1 MLATTSNTTTD
12 DPAIDAEI
20 ATVRHALDRSLDE
33 KWDHFRTD
41 FRELWGQFQT
51 ECIESSHKLVVAE
64 KAAAD
69 GRYAVLKDAY
79 DKVKAKCADVD
90 RYNQLLQE
98 KLDQTQAEMKS
109 LSAVS
114 MTIQWEKRVASK
126 QAECERLTKQLEK
139 QKQVNTTLKREN
151 TLLNTQLE
159 QWSDAR
165 EAEAEAE
172 AAGKAKDATEAEA
185 AMAAAKVKEAT
196 EAAAAAAATAMDA
209 TEAEAAMAADKTKEA
224 TEAAATAAAKAM
236 DATEAEAATA
246 AGKAKEATEA
256 AATAETTNNTD
267 ASSTSPAATEAPE
280 AETEAAA
287 TNPVDVEAPN
297 PVTEPPTVAL
307 EAEQAAVASEPTPTA
322 ETAAPEDDAAVTSST
337 APEPMTSGEP
347 TEAVA
352 PEPAL
357 PATPT
362 TTPVDPPAPP
372 AITYTLKKLKRKKTD
387 TEKTP
392 FLLGSD
398 DVLYAWTEGD
408 VPGAAVGTKTARGY
422 KFTKK

>member
-1 MLATTSNTTTD
+1 MLASDGAHPSSDGAPPCLTTAITD
-12 DPAIDAEI
+12 DPSVDAEI

-98 KLDQTQAEMKS
+98 KLDHVQAEMKS

-126 QAECERLTKQLEK
+126 QAECERLTKQLET

-165 EAEAEAE
+165 EAEA
-172 AAGKAKDATEAEA
+172 AAKAKDATEAEA
-185 AMAAAKVKEAT
+185 AMAADK
-196 EAAAAAAATAMDA
+196 AMD
-209 TEAEAAMAADKTKEA
+209 A

-236 DATEAEAATA
+236 DATEAATMAAA
-246 AGKAKEATEA
+246 KAMDATEA
-256 AATAETTNNTD
+256 AATAEATNNTD
-267 ASSTSPAATEAPE
+267 ASSTSPAATEAPK

-287 TNPVDVEAPN
+287 TSLVVVEASN
-297 PVTEPPTVAL
+297 PVTKPPTVAL

-337 APEPMTSGEP
+337 APEPMTSTEP
-347 TEAVA
+347 VEAVA
-352 PEPAL
+352 PEPAP

-372 AITYTLKKLKRKKTD
+372 AITYTLKKLKRKKAD

>member
-1 MLATTSNTTTD
+1 MLATTSNATTD
-12 DPAIDAEI
+12 DPSVDAEI

-69 GRYAVLKDAY
+69 ERFAVLKDAY

-98 KLDQTQAEMKS
+98 KLDHVQAEMKS

-126 QAECERLTKQLEK
+126 QAECERLTKQLET

-165 EAEAEAE
+165 EAEA
-172 AAGKAKDATEAEA
+172 AGKAKDATEAEA
-185 AMAAAKVKEAT
+185 AMAADKAMDAT
-196 EAAAAAAATAMDA
+196 EAAATAAATAMDA
-209 TEAEAAMAADKTKEA
+209 TEAAAM
-224 TEAAATAAAKAM
+224 AAAKAM
-236 DATEAEAATA
+236 DATEAAAMA
-246 AGKAKEATEA
+246 AAKAMDATEA
-256 AATAETTNNTD
+256 AATAEATNNTD
-267 ASSTSPAATEAPE
+267 ASSTSPAATEAPK

-287 TNPVDVEAPN
+287 TSLVVVEASN
-297 PVTEPPTVAL
+297 PVTKPPTVAL
-307 EAEQAAVASEPTPTA
+307 ETELTAVASEPTPTA
-322 ETAAPEDDAAVTSST
+322 ETAAPEDDTAVTSST
-337 APEPMTSGEP
+337 APEPMTSTEP
-347 TEAVA
+347 VEAVA
-352 PEPAL
+352 PEPAP

-372 AITYTLKKLKRKKTD
+372 AITYTLKKLKRKKAD

-408 VPGAAVGTKTARGY
+408 MPGAAVGTKTARGY

>member
-1 MLATTSNTTTD
+1 MLSTISNATTD
-12 DPAIDAEI
+12 DPSVDAEI
-20 ATVRHALDRSLDE
+20 ETVRHALDRSLDE

-41 FRELWGQFQT
+41 FRELWGQFQK

-69 GRYAVLKDAY
+69 ERFAALKDAY

-126 QAECERLTKQLEK
+126 QAECERLTKQLET

-165 EAEAEAE
+165 EAETVA
-172 AAGKAKDATEAEA
+172 KVKDATKAEA
-185 AMAAAKVKEAT
+185 AMAADKAKEAT
-196 EAAAAAAATAMDA
+196 EAAAMAAATAMDA
-209 TEAEAAMAADKTKEA
+209 TEA
-224 TEAAATAAAKAM
+224 AATAAGKAM
-236 DATEAEAATA
+236 DATEAAEA
-246 AGKAKEATEA
+246 
-256 AATAETTNNTD
+256 TNNTD
-267 ASSTSPAATEAPE
+267 ASSTSPAATEAPK

-287 TNPVDVEAPN
+287 TSLVDDVEASN
-297 PVTEPPTVAL
+297 PTAEPPTVTL

-322 ETAAPEDDAAVTSST
+322 ETAAPEDDAAVTSPT
-337 APEPMTSGEP
+337 ASEPMTSSEP
-347 TEAVA
+347 VEAVA
-352 PEPAL
+352 PEPAP

-362 TTPVDPPAPP
+362 TTPAEPPAPP

>member
-1 MLATTSNTTTD
+1 MLAASNTLTN
-12 DPAIDAEI
+12 DPAMDAEI
-20 ATVRHALDRSLDE
+20 ETVRHALDRSLDE

-69 GRYAVLKDAY
+69 ERFAALKDAY
-79 DKVKAKCADVD
+79 DKVKAKCADFD

-126 QAECERLTKQLEK
+126 QAECERLTKQLET

-159 QWSDAR
+159 QWGEAR
-165 EAEAEAE
+165 EAELAEAE
-172 AAGKAKDATEAEA
+172 AR
-185 AMAAAKVKEAT
+185 EAT
-196 EAAAAAAATAMDA
+196 EAAVIEVSAVSCDTHETAASSEAAVATHEPKAEAVAVSVTVTATTTAATEPEPVATDEPPAAASLADVGAPESSGAAPKADAEVVSAPPA
-209 TEAEAAMAADKTKEA
+209 TETSTVAPESEQTHAAPAAVVVAPEA
-224 TEAAATAAAKAM
+224 TATAAPEDTASVPATTPAAAPVPVPVPVPVPAAVP
-236 DATEAEAATA
+236 ATE
-246 AGKAKEATEA
+246 
-256 AATAETTNNTD
+256 
-267 ASSTSPAATEAPE
+267 P
-280 AETEAAA
+280 
-287 TNPVDVEAPN
+287 
-297 PVTEPPTVAL
+297 
-307 EAEQAAVASEPTPTA
+307 A
-322 ETAAPEDDAAVTSST
+322 ETAAPEPAPSVTP
-337 APEPMTSGEP
+337 AEPE
-347 TEAVA
+347 
-352 PEPAL
+352 
-357 PATPT
+357 
-362 TTPVDPPAPP
+362 PPAPP
-372 AITYTLKKLKRKKTD
+372 AITYTLKKLKRKKAD

>member
-1 MLATTSNTTTD
+1 MLATTSNATTD
-12 DPAIDAEI
+12 DPSVDAEI
-20 ATVRHALDRSLDE
+20 ETVRHALDRSLDE

-126 QAECERLTKQLEK
+126 QAECERLTKQLET

-165 EAEAEAE
+165 EAEAVGTAKDASHATEVTTE
-172 AAGKAKDATEAEA
+172 AGKATDATEA
-185 AMAAAKVKEAT
+185 VAT
-196 EAAAAAAATAMDA
+196 AVATAAATAMD
-209 TEAEAAMAADKTKEA
+209 A

-236 DATEAEAATA
+236 DATEA
-246 AGKAKEATEA
+246 
-256 AATAETTNNTD
+256 ATAEATRNT
-267 ASSTSPAATEAPE
+267 APSLASPAATEVPE
-280 AETEAAA
+280 AETEAAETKAA
-287 TNPVDVEAPN
+287 TTRLVDVDASDPATVS
-297 PVTEPPTVAL
+297 PTVTLEGEPTAVAAEPP
-307 EAEQAAVASEPTPTA
+307 PTA
-322 ETAAPEDDAAVTSST
+322 ETIETAAPEDTAVTSST
-337 APEPMTSGEP
+337 APDPTTPSEPVEV
-347 TEAVA
+347 AA
-352 PEPAL
+352 PEPA
-357 PATPT
+357 PPTTPT
-362 TTPVDPPAPP
+362 TTPADSPEPP

-398 DVLYAWTEGD
+398 DVLYAWTESD

>member
-1 MLATTSNTTTD
+1 MLATISNATTD
-12 DPAIDAEI
+12 DPAMDAEI
-20 ATVRHALDRSLDE
+20 ETVRHALDRSLDE

-69 GRYAVLKDAY
+69 ERFAALKDAY
-79 DKVKAKCADVD
+79 DKVKAKCADFD

-126 QAECERLTKQLEK
+126 QAECERLTKQLET

-159 QWSDAR
+159 QWGNAR
-165 EAEAEAE
+165 EAE
-172 AAGKAKDATEAEA
+172 GKAKDAAEAA
-185 AMAAAKVKEAT
+185 AMAAETARAAAEAAAMAAETARDAT
-196 EAAAAAAATAMDA
+196 EAAAV
-209 TEAEAAMAADKTKEA
+209 EA
-224 TEAAATAAAKAM
+224 TSNTAA
-236 DATEAEAATA
+236 
-246 AGKAKEATEA
+246 
-256 AATAETTNNTD
+256 
-267 ASSTSPAATEAPE
+267 SLVSPAATETPKAATEP
-280 AETEAAA
+280 AATDPVNVEAADPA
-287 TNPVDVEAPN
+287 
-297 PVTEPPTVAL
+297 TEPPVVT
-307 EAEQAAVASEPTPTA
+307 AEPPPTA
-322 ETAAPEDDAAVTSST
+322 ESAALEEDTITAPAATTPEPAPTVEPAKAAAPEPSPPAT
-337 APEPMTSGEP
+337 PEDTPP
-347 TEAVA
+347 
-352 PEPAL
+352 P

-362 TTPVDPPAPP
+362 TTPAEPPAPP
-372 AITYTLKKLKRKKTD
+372 AITYTRKKLKRKKAD

>member
-1 MLATTSNTTTD
+1 MLATTSNATTD
-12 DPAIDAEI
+12 DPSVDAEI
-20 ATVRHALDRSLDE
+20 ETVRHALDRSLDE

-98 KLDQTQAEMKS
+98 KLDHVQAEMKS

-126 QAECERLTKQLEK
+126 QAECERLTKQLET

-165 EAEAEAE
+165 DAEAVGTAT
-172 AAGKAKDATEAEA
+172 DATEATEVTTEA
-185 AMAAAKVKEAT
+185 GKATDAT
-196 EAAAAAAATAMDA
+196 EAVATAVATAAATAMDA
-209 TEAEAAMAADKTKEA
+209 TEAAAM
-224 TEAAATAAAKAM
+224 AAAKAM
-236 DATEAEAATA
+236 DAKEAATA
-246 AGKAKEATEA
+246 EATRN
-256 AATAETTNNTD
+256 TAP
-267 ASSTSPAATEAPE
+267 SSVSPAATEVPE
-280 AETEAAA
+280 AETEAAEPEAAKPEA
-287 TNPVDVEAPN
+287 TTMNPVDVEASDPA
-297 PVTEPPTVAL
+297 TGPPTVTL
-307 EAEQAAVASEPTPTA
+307 EPEPTTAAADPLPTA
-322 ETAAPEDDAAVTSST
+322 EITETAAPADDAPVTSPAASSEPVEAA
-337 APEPMTSGEP
+337 APEPPPS
-347 TEAVA
+347 V
-352 PEPAL
+352 
-357 PATPT
+357 TPT
-362 TTPVDPPAPP
+362 TTPITPPAPP

-392 FLLGSD
+392 FMLGSD

-408 VPGAAVGTKTARGY
+408 VPGVAVGTKTARGY

>member
-1 MLATTSNTTTD
+1 MLATTSNATTD
-12 DPAIDAEI
+12 DPSVDAEI
-20 ATVRHALDRSLDE
+20 ETVRHALDRSLDE

-69 GRYAVLKDAY
+69 ERYAVLKDAY

-126 QAECERLTKQLEK
+126 QAECERLTKQLET

-165 EAEAEAE
+165 EAEAAE
-172 AAGKAKDATEAEA
+172 KTKGVTEAEA
-185 AMAAAKVKEAT
+185 AKTKGRAKEAT
-196 EAAAAAAATAMDA
+196 EAAAMAASKAMD
-209 TEAEAAMAADKTKEA
+209 A
-224 TEAAATAAAKAM
+224 TEAAATAAGKAM
-236 DATEAEAATA
+236 DATEAAATA
-246 AGKAKEATEA
+246 KPTSNIAASSESPATTVA
-256 AATAETTNNTD
+256 PKAETE
-267 ASSTSPAATEAPE
+267 PAATSS
-280 AETEAAA
+280 
-287 TNPVDVEAPN
+287 VHVEASN

-322 ETAAPEDDAAVTSST
+322 EAAAPT
-337 APEPMTSGEP
+337 APEVDAAATSPPAPDPTTPSEP
-347 TEAVA
+347 VEVAA
-352 PEPAL
+352 PEPA
-357 PATPT
+357 PPTTPT
-362 TTPVDPPAPP
+362 TMPADSPEPP

-387 TEKTP
+387 TEKTL
-392 FLLGSD
+392 FMLGSD

-422 KFTKK
+422 RFLKQQ

>member
-1 MLATTSNTTTD
+1 MLATTSNATTD

-98 KLDQTQAEMKS
+98 KLDHTQAEMKS

-126 QAECERLTKQLEK
+126 QAECERLTKQLET

-165 EAEAEAE
+165 EVE
-172 AAGKAKDATEAEA
+172 AAGKAKDATEAAA
-185 AMAAAKVKEAT
+185 AM
-196 EAAAAAAATAMDA
+196 AAATAMDA
-209 TEAEAAMAADKTKEA
+209 TEAA
-224 TEAAATAAAKAM
+224 TTAATKAV
-236 DATEAEAATA
+236 D
-246 AGKAKEATEA
+246 ATEA
-256 AATAETTNNTD
+256 AATAEATNNTD
-267 ASSTSPAATEAPE
+267 ASSTSPAATEAPK

-337 APEPMTSGEP
+337 APEPTTSTEP
-347 TEAVA
+347 VEAVA
-352 PEPAL
+352 PEPA
-357 PATPT
+357 PPTTPT
-362 TTPVDPPAPP
+362 TTPAEPPAPP
-372 AITYTLKKLKRKKTD
+372 AITYTLKKLKRKKAD

>member
-1 MLATTSNTTTD
+1 MLASDGAPSCLTNTTTD
-12 DPAIDAEI
+12 DPSVDAEI
-20 ATVRHALDRSLDE
+20 ASVRHALDRSLDE

-51 ECIESSHKLVVAE
+51 ECIESSHKLVLAE

-69 GRYAVLKDAY
+69 QRYAVLKDAY

-98 KLDQTQAEMKS
+98 KLDHVQAEMKS

-126 QAECERLTKQLEK
+126 QAECERLTKQLET

-165 EAEAEAE
+165 EAETAEKTKE
-172 AAGKAKDATEAEA
+172 VTEAEA
-185 AMAAAKVKEAT
+185 AKTKGRAKEAT
-196 EAAAAAAATAMDA
+196 EAAAM
-209 TEAEAAMAADKTKEA
+209 
-224 TEAAATAAAKAM
+224 AAAKAM
-236 DATEAEAATA
+236 DATEAAATA
-246 AGKAKEATEA
+246 AGSDRGDATKA
-256 AATAETTNNTD
+256 AATAKPTSNIAAFSESPASTVAPKAETE
-267 ASSTSPAATEAPE
+267 PAATSS
-280 AETEAAA
+280 
-287 TNPVDVEAPN
+287 VHVEASN

-307 EAEQAAVASEPTPTA
+307 EAEQAEVAAEPTPTA
-322 ETAAPEDDAAVTSST
+322 ETAAPEDNAAATSPP

-347 TEAVA
+347 VEAVA
-352 PEPAL
+352 PEPAP

-362 TTPVDPPAPP
+362 TTPTEPPAPP
-372 AITYTLKKLKRKKTD
+372 AITYTLKKLKRKKAD

-398 DVLYAWTEGD
+398 DVLYAWTEGN
-408 VPGAAVGTKTARGY
+408 VPGVAVGTKTARGY
-422 KFTKK
+422 KFSKPQ

>member
-1 MLATTSNTTTD
+1 MLATTSNATTD
-12 DPAIDAEI
+12 DPSVDAEI

-69 GRYAVLKDAY
+69 ERFAALKDAY

-126 QAECERLTKQLEK
+126 QAECERLTKQLET

-165 EAEAEAE
+165 EAEAVA
-172 AAGKAKDATEAEA
+172 KAKDATETEAEA

-196 EAAAAAAATAMDA
+196 EAAATAAATAMD
-209 TEAEAAMAADKTKEA
+209 A

-236 DATEAEAATA
+236 DATEAATMAAATA
-246 AGKAKEATEA
+246 MDATEA

-267 ASSTSPAATEAPE
+267 ASSTSPAATEAPK

-287 TNPVDVEAPN
+287 TSLVDVEAPD

-337 APEPMTSGEP
+337 APEPMTSTEP
-347 TEAVA
+347 VPMTSTEPVEAVA
-352 PEPAL
+352 PEPAT
-357 PATPT
+357 PVAPT
-362 TTPVDPPAPP
+362 TTPAAPPAPP
-372 AITYTLKKLKRKKTD
+372 AITYTLKKLKRKKAD

>member
-1 MLATTSNTTTD
+1 MLASTSNATTD
-12 DPAIDAEI
+12 DPSVDAEI
-20 ATVRHALDRSLDE
+20 ETVRHALDRSLDE

-126 QAECERLTKQLEK
+126 QAECERLTKQLET

-165 EAEAEAE
+165 EAEAV
-172 AAGKAKDATEAEA
+172 GTAKDATEATE
-185 AMAAAKVKEAT
+185 VTT
-196 EAAAAAAATAMDA
+196 EAGKATDATKAVATAAATAMDA
-209 TEAEAAMAADKTKEA
+209 TEAA
-224 TEAAATAAAKAM
+224 TMAAAKAM
-236 DATEAEAATA
+236 DATEA
-246 AGKAKEATEA
+246 
-256 AATAETTNNTD
+256 ATAEATRNTD
-267 ASSTSPAATEAPE
+267 PSSVSPAATEVPKAE
-280 AETEAAA
+280 TVAAETEAA
-287 TNPVDVEAPN
+287 TTSLVDVEASDPA
-297 PVTEPPTVAL
+297 TAPPTVTL
-307 EAEQAAVASEPTPTA
+307 EGEPTAVTAGPPPKA
-322 ETAAPEDDAAVTSST
+322 ETTETSAPEDDAAVTSSV
-337 APEPMTSGEP
+337 APEPMAPSEP
-347 TEAVA
+347 VEAAA
-352 PEPAL
+352 PEPA
-357 PATPT
+357 PPTTPT
-362 TTPVDPPAPP
+362 TTPADSPEPP

-392 FLLGSD
+392 FMLGSD

>member
-1 MLATTSNTTTD
+1 MLASDGAPPCLTNATTD
-12 DPAIDAEI
+12 DPSVDAEI

-126 QAECERLTKQLEK
+126 QAECERLTKQLET

-159 QWSDAR
+159 QWSDA
-165 EAEAEAE
+165 
-172 AAGKAKDATEAEA
+172 
-185 AMAAAKVKEAT
+185 
-196 EAAAAAAATAMDA
+196 
-209 TEAEAAMAADKTKEA
+209 
-224 TEAAATAAAKAM
+224 
-236 DATEAEAATA
+236 
-246 AGKAKEATEA
+246 
-256 AATAETTNNTD
+256 
-267 ASSTSPAATEAPE
+267 E
-280 AETEAAA
+280 AETA
-287 TNPVDVEAPN
+287 
-297 PVTEPPTVAL
+297 
-307 EAEQAAVASEPTPTA
+307 
-322 ETAAPEDDAAVTSST
+322 
-337 APEPMTSGEP
+337 
-347 TEAVA
+347 
-352 PEPAL
+352 
-357 PATPT
+357 
-362 TTPVDPPAPP
+362 
-372 AITYTLKKLKRKKTD
+372 KKQR
-387 TEKTP
+387 
-392 FLLGSD
+392 
-398 DVLYAWTEGD
+398 V
-408 VPGAAVGTKTARGY
+408 
-422 KFTKK
+422 

>member
-1 MLATTSNTTTD
+1 MLATTSNATTD

-98 KLDQTQAEMKS
+98 KLDHVQAEMKS

-126 QAECERLTKQLEK
+126 QAECERLTKQLET

-165 EAEAEAE
+165 EAEAVRKAKEATEAEAAE
-172 AAGKAKDATEAEA
+172 AAGKAKDATEAA
-185 AMAAAKVKEAT
+185 ATAAAKAVDAT
-196 EAAAAAAATAMDA
+196 EAATM
-209 TEAEAAMAADKTKEA
+209 
-224 TEAAATAAAKAM
+224 AAAKAM
-236 DATEAEAATA
+236 DATEA
-246 AGKAKEATEA
+246 
-256 AATAETTNNTD
+256 AATAEATNNTD
-267 ASSTSPAATEAPE
+267 ASSTSPAATEAPK

-287 TNPVDVEAPN
+287 TSLVDVEASN
-297 PVTEPPTVAL
+297 PVTKPPTVAL
-307 EAEQAAVASEPTPTA
+307 ETEQAAVASEPTPTA
-322 ETAAPEDDAAVTSST
+322 EAAETTETAAPEDDAAVTSST
-337 APEPMTSGEP
+337 APEPMTFSEP
-347 TEAVA
+347 AEAVA
-352 PEPAL
+352 PEPAP

-372 AITYTLKKLKRKKTD
+372 AITYTLKKLKRKKAD

>member
-1 MLATTSNTTTD
+1 MLSTISNATTD
-12 DPAIDAEI
+12 DPSVDAEI
-20 ATVRHALDRSLDE
+20 ETVRHALDRSLDE

-41 FRELWGQFQT
+41 FRELWGQFQK

-69 GRYAVLKDAY
+69 ERFAALKDAY

-126 QAECERLTKQLEK
+126 QAECERLTKQLET

-159 QWSDAR
+159 QWGEAR
-165 EAEAEAE
+165 EAELAVAE
-172 AAGKAKDATEAEA
+172 AKDATEAA
-185 AMAAAKVKEAT
+185 AMV
-196 EAAAAAAATAMDA
+196 
-209 TEAEAAMAADKTKEA
+209 ADKAKEA
-224 TEAAATAAAKAM
+224 TEAAATAAATAM
-236 DATEAEAATA
+236 D
-246 AGKAKEATEA
+246 ATEA
-256 AATAETTNNTD
+256 AATAEATNNTG
-267 ASSTSPAATEAPE
+267 ASSMGPAATEVPE
-280 AETEAAA
+280 AETEAAEPEAA
-287 TNPVDVEAPN
+287 TTSLVDVEASN

-307 EAEQAAVASEPTPTA
+307 EAEPAAVASKAPPTA
-322 ETAAPEDDAAVTSST
+322 EAAETTETAAPEDDAAVTSPT
-337 APEPMTSGEP
+337 APESMTSSEP
-347 TEAVA
+347 AEAVA
-352 PEPAL
+352 PEPAP

-362 TTPVDPPAPP
+362 TTPAEPPAPP